1 MPATSFQADWN
12 SIKTAFV
19 KHARDVP
26 PEISMLISQGRDF
39 GPALKS
45 FDSATT
51 FEKRMKAMPA
61 VLKAKSEY
69 EDEIQ
74 KALKTTTS
82 KVGQKGLQMFLSQI
96 DLLYTKVNTA
106 AQPPRPSGRMVQG
119 FVLRKFDLAA
129 GVKPTYLKVDP
140 IIVTAQI
147 EVDSEFK
154 KLMDAGEA
162 GLRMDDLGEAALKE
176 LGNVRE
182 AFKATILKVDQTIAA
197 DVTKLEA
204 KTKEAN
210 EVLQHY
216 GKIVTDRISN
226 AVEAEWNKYLAR
238 KQDLSDFRVKSV
250 TKIALGT
257 IGVAV
262 AVASVVL
269 SFGTAWMNIAAACKG
284 ILEVGKTIKTWAEDI
299 DDVYAKLIDDMQ
311 EITKLNAKRAKGG
324 GQAKSKAK
332 QMGKEVVAA
341 ALPFAK
347 DMVKAT
353 SAMEARCKQFSGLIS
368 KLESS
373 ENTLSGKIGVI
384 SKNLT
389 TMPDRFL
396 DTVQINLNRR
406 AGKTLASLMKELQEL
421 HATVKKCI
429 KFAEA
434 AAKAVKKLKDEDS
447 WAAAVESAGGLTTK
461 GVAIL
466 ALVNFVIECAD
477 HGMTIVKLLPL

>member
-119 FVLRKFDLAA
+119 FVLRQFDLAA

-182 AFKATILKVDQTIAA
+182 ASILNVDQTIAA
-197 DVTKLEA
+197 DVT
-204 KTKEAN
+204 
-210 EVLQHY
+210 
-216 GKIVTDRISN
+216 
-226 AVEAEWNKYLAR
+226 
-238 KQDLSDFRVKSV
+238 
-250 TKIALGT
+250 
-257 IGVAV
+257 
-262 AVASVVL
+262 
-269 SFGTAWMNIAAACKG
+269 
-284 ILEVGKTIKTWAEDI
+284 
-299 DDVYAKLIDDMQ
+299 
-311 EITKLNAKRAKGG
+311 
-324 GQAKSKAK
+324 
-332 QMGKEVVAA
+332 
-341 ALPFAK
+341 
-347 DMVKAT
+347 
-353 SAMEARCKQFSGLIS
+353 
-368 KLESS
+368 
-373 ENTLSGKIGVI
+373 
-384 SKNLT
+384 
-389 TMPDRFL
+389 
-396 DTVQINLNRR
+396 
-406 AGKTLASLMKELQEL
+406 
-421 HATVKKCI
+421 
-429 KFAEA
+429 
-434 AAKAVKKLKDEDS
+434 
-447 WAAAVESAGGLTTK
+447 
-461 GVAIL
+461 
-466 ALVNFVIECAD
+466 
-477 HGMTIVKLLPL
+477 